1 MTNQELSAMI
11 ADEVKK
17 AVAPLYAQLEQIKS
31 PRAEIEEKKPCHLK
45 KDISGLIMK
54 KQVESKNIKHY
65 EELHFKIFL

>member
-31 PRAEIEEKKPCHLK
+31 KRSESETETFEK
-45 KDISGLIMK
+45 GYY
-54 KQVESKNIKHY
+54 KNIY
-65 EELHFKIFL
+65 EKSGRIKKRD